1 MRTYLHDFL
10 CLAYLLIK
18 SFPWKKVAKMSSSW
32 TIGALL
38 CFSKYL
44 GKSFVD
50 NVALLYSPHN
60 AKLIYII
67 VFYMSLCIPMVYT
80 MLYTQIQMDEEYLY
94 SRIRG
99 RYTIIFARI
108 LVHLV
113 ANIFSIFIELVIVAL
128 FHLLRFESFSLDDS
142 INSIICL
149 GMWKFLQKTTLTLM
163 LLLHELRKK
172 NVFSLFTILTGI
184 ILIVAIGLLG
194 ESGFWIYSSPSAWDI
209 IVQYLIGVILLLSA
223 IVYTE
228 HIRDISF

>member
-1 MRTYLHDFL
+1 MRTNLHEFS
-10 CLAYLLIK
+10 CLTSILLK
-18 SFPWKKVAKMSSSW
+18 TFPWKKVTMISSLW
-32 TIGALL
+32 ALGAFL
-38 CFSKYL
+38 CFSEYWGTSL
-44 GKSFVD
+44 VD

-80 MLYTQIQMDEEYLY
+80 MLYMQIQMDEEYLY

-149 GMWKFLQKTTLTLM
+149 GMWKFLQKTILTLM

-172 NVFSLFTILTGI
+172 NVISLFIVLTGI
-184 ILIVAIGLLG
+184 ILAIAYGLLG
-194 ESGFWIYSSPSAWDI
+194 ESGLWIYSSSSARDI
-209 IVQYLIGVILLLSA
+209 IIQYLNGAIFLSSA

>member
-1 MRTYLHDFL
+1 
-10 CLAYLLIK
+10 
-18 SFPWKKVAKMSSSW
+18 
-32 TIGALL
+32 
-38 CFSKYL
+38 
-44 GKSFVD
+44 
-50 NVALLYSPHN
+50 
-60 AKLIYII
+60 
-67 VFYMSLCIPMVYT
+67 
-80 MLYTQIQMDEEYLY
+80 
-94 SRIRG
+94 
-99 RYTIIFARI
+99 
-108 LVHLV
+108 
-113 ANIFSIFIELVIVAL
+113 VAL